1 MAGQVGGVFRE
12 RISTFLQARHDEAAL
27 DPARHGDV
35 LNMLRLQYVT
45 DPREQD
51 RLPDQRRRHYEAG
64 VGIVFDG
71 RTLRGVERIYKRTLL
86 VLPTLVCAAHCRW
99 CLRGQY
105 AIETMTAEDI
115 DLAARYCG
123 EAPEA
128 AGVDE
133 VLVSGGDPFMDIAR
147 LERVFEAFGRLAPRV
162 KVLRLATRVPLQDP
176 ARVDERLLTLLR
188 AHPGAEIA
196 LHVNHA
202 SELFPDVR
210 EAIAR
215 LTGTGVR
222 LYNQAV
228 LLRHLNDEVPVLEEL
243 FDALRDLRI
252 ETHYIFHCVPIYGM
266 AHHRTSLDRSLDLVR
281 RVTSGGRI
289 SGRAKPLLTLL
300 TDVGKVTPY
309 DGTILERRGHR
320 VLLQTGYSYAER
332 RAFNPSW
339 TLPESAE
346 VGDDGLL
353 RVWYADAVE

>member
-1 MAGQVGGVFRE
+1 
-12 RISTFLQARHDEAAL
+12 
-27 DPARHGDV
+27 
-35 LNMLRLQYVT
+35 
-45 DPREQD
+45 
-51 RLPDQRRRHYEAG
+51 
-64 VGIVFDG
+64 
-71 RTLRGVERIYKRTLL
+71 
-86 VLPTLVCAAHCRW
+86 HCRW

-147 LERVFEAFGRLAPRV
+147 LEHVFEAFGRLAPRV

-228 LLRHLNDEVPVLEEL
+228 LLRHLNDEIPVLE
-243 FDALRDLRI
+243 
-252 ETHYIFHCVPIYGM
+252 
-266 AHHRTSLDRSLDLVR
+266 
-281 RVTSGGRI
+281 
-289 SGRAKPLLTLL
+289 
-300 TDVGKVTPY
+300 
-309 DGTILERRGHR
+309 
-320 VLLQTGYSYAER
+320 
-332 RAFNPSW
+332 
-339 TLPESAE
+339 
-346 VGDDGLL
+346 
-353 RVWYADAVE
+353 